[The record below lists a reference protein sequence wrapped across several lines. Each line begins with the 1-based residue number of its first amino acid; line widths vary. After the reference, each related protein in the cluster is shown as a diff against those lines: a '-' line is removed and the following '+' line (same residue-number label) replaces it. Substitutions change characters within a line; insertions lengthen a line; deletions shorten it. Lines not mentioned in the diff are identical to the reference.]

1 MGSPGGF
8 FAAGLLVILL
18 VAAIPYLVSLQR
30 VMSAIN
36 SIRDHID
43 GILEH
48 GVILTGELDG
58 VPELLEVTDS
68 VVKEVAVGATR
79 YANAVDRVVRST

>member
-1 MGSPGGF
+1 MGPGGL
-8 FAAGLLVILL
+8 FALGLLIILL

-36 SIRDHID
+36 SIRGHID
-43 GILEH
+43 GILEN

-79 YANAVDRVVRST
+79 YANAVERVVRGS

>member
-1 MGSPGGF
+1 MGGPGGL
-8 FAAGLLVILL
+8 FAVGLLIVLL
-18 VAAIPYLVSLQR
+18 VAAIPYLVSINR

-36 SIRDHID
+36 SIRGHID
-43 GILEH
+43 GILEN

-68 VVKEVAVGATR
+68 VVKEVAVGAVR
-79 YANAVDRVVRST
+79 YANGLDRVVRGG

>member
-1 MGSPGGF
+1 
-8 FAAGLLVILL
+8 LVLLL

-36 SIRDHID
+36 SIRGHID
-43 GILEH
+43 GILEN

-58 VPELLEVTDS
+58 VPELLEVTDA
-68 VVKEVAVGATR
+68 VVKEVAVGALR
-79 YANAVDRVVRST
+79 YAGAVDRVVRGA

>member
-1 MGSPGGF
+1 MGGPGGL
-8 FAAGLLVILL
+8 FAVGLLVVLL
-18 VAAIPYLVSLQR
+18 VSAIPYLVSLQR
-30 VMSAIN
+30 VMSVIN
-36 SIRDHID
+36 SIRGHVD

-79 YANAVDRVVRST
+79 YANGLDRVLRS

>member
-1 MGSPGGF
+1 MGPGGL
-8 FAAGLLVILL
+8 FAVGVFIILL

-30 VMSAIN
+30 VMSVIS
-36 SIRDHID
+36 SIRGHID

-68 VVKEVAVGATR
+68 VVKEVAVGAVR
-79 YANAVDRVVRST
+79 YANGLDRVTRL

>member
-1 MGSPGGF
+1 MGGPGGL
-8 FAAGLLVILL
+8 FAVGLLVVLL
-18 VAAIPYLVSLQR
+18 VSAIPYLVSLQR

-36 SIRDHID
+36 SIRGHVD
-43 GILEH
+43 GILEN

-58 VPELLEVTDS
+58 VPELLEITDS

-79 YANAVDRVVRST
+79 YANAVDRVVRGG